1 MDSNIIIENE
11 NLADYIMFKLDKIDN
26 GFTMEELDQITEV
39 VIDFKEEESSVAVFE
54 ELLKLRKL
62 NSIILRNVFIF
73 NDDFKTLL
81 ALSELNDVTF
91 ENCEFEDA
99 DLISSLNL
107 KSLSLVNDKI
117 NSYTFVN
124 LFKSLEE
131 LTIVNGNIEISKIN
145 ELQGLKYLQISYSN
159 INDDSSINI
168 TSLEELYIDNTNI
181 NSFEFLNSLSN
192 LKRLS
197 IDEKQYNSNKELFS
211 NLENKGILVLNE
223 NMTSFGGEEDA
234 L

>member
-39 VIDFKEEESSVAVFE
+39 VIDFKEEESSAAVFE

-81 ALSELNDVTF
+81 ALPELNDVTF

-145 ELQGLKYLQISYSN
+145 ELQDLKYLQISYSN